1 MDDKKALDKKERLLA
16 ALDQGMVMIHL
27 DARRPGV
34 SVPTHLAAEAH
45 LRLNLSYRFDPPDLT
60 VNEWGVRCTLSFS
73 GSRYTVAVPWNTLF
87 AITSHVSREFW
98 LYPEDMPPELLQ
110 HPLATPPAAR
120 EPAPRQ
126 SPAAAGHA
134 RPRAVLREV
143 QCERGEE
150 PAAPRREPASV
161 HPAPVA
167 AKPPAPQPVPRPSAA
182 SSSESPPEDPP
193 PPAGSRR
200 SHLRIVK

>member
-1 MDDKKALDKKERLLA
+1 MESKVPEKKERLLT

-73 GSRYTVAVPWNTLF
+73 GSRYTVAVPWNALF

-98 LYPEDMPPELLQ
+98 LYPEDMPQELLQ
-110 HPLATPPAAR
+110 HPLASPQAPREGAAR
-120 EPAPRQ
+120 EQQAP
-126 SPAAAGHA
+126 SGP
-134 RPRAVLREV
+134 RPRAMLREV

-182 SSSESPPEDPP
+182 SSSESPPEEPP
-193 PPAGSRR
+193 PPAGPRR

>member
-1 MDDKKALDKKERLLA
+1 MESKVPEKKERLLT

-34 SVPTHLAAEAH
+34 SVPSHLAGEAH

-73 GSRYTVAVPWNTLF
+73 GSRYTVAVPWNALF

-98 LYPEDMPPELLQ
+98 LYPEDMPQELLQ
-110 HPLATPPAAR
+110 HPLASPQAPRESAPAPAAT
-120 EPAPRQ
+120 P
-126 SPAAAGHA
+126 
-134 RPRAVLREV
+134 RPRAMLREV
-143 QCERGEE
+143 QCEPGED
-150 PAAPRREPASV
+150 AASPRARHE
-161 HPAPVA
+161 PVA
-167 AKPPAPQPVPRPSAA
+167 DPRPAPQPAAATSA
-182 SSSESPPEDPP
+182 EQPPEEPP
-193 PPAGSRR
+193 PPAGPRR